1 MPDVKSILLLC
12 AFLCFITGIFSPE
25 VIIRSGIPCVK
36 TRKRIL
42 VLFGSLTLLLV
53 LFNQI
58 GESLPDAYKVSDT
71 REEPSNIYVFSPID
85 EGEPMKVY
93 KVAETGFTNQLDIK
107 IIDQQ
112 TSSGNENY
120 IVPEGYEF
128 IQLTLEITNK
138 MEESYTLNLN
148 ELQLQTGMFEVLTP
162 ALEEQAKRSL
172 ELEAA
177 ETVELSL
184 MYLQPSDESLLTLTY
199 LPFKQEVSDQ
209 EEPANEVKVS
219 KIGEIVKTNQAMIQ
233 VHEVSRVTQSKK
245 VGYEYIEVSLSIK
258 NPSKSSITYYPF
270 HFELGCSLNPTHVKS
285 TLGLSEVETL
295 AITEL
300 ASGGMVTGTLLF
312 EVPKGASDLKLYYHE
327 PTLFNIQTTEINL
340 MEMTTQT
347 IPLQSELILNENWKT
362 VETLDEMTLNIL
374 KTDLALE
381 TKYTK
386 AKNHHQFVMVEVEIT
401 NDSTEEREYTA
412 FDFKLMN
419 EHGLLM
425 MPSLLM
431 IDNQTELK
439 SGTLAP
445 NESAKGYLVFEDSDL
460 FTTFYLLYS
469 PSHWKTGECMI
480 QSLE

>member
-1 MPDVKSILLLC
+1 M
-12 AFLCFITGIFSPE
+12 
-25 VIIRSGIPCVK
+25 
-36 TRKRIL
+36 L
-42 VLFGSLTLLLV
+42 VLFT
-53 LFNQI
+53 QI
-58 GESLPDAYKVSDT
+58 GESLPEAYKVSDT
-71 REEPSNIYVFSPID
+71 KEEPSNIFVFSRLH

-107 IIDQQ
+107 IIDQK

-120 IVPEGYEF
+120 TVPEEYEF

-162 ALEEQAKRSL
+162 TLQEQTATSL

-184 MYLQPSDESLLTLTY
+184 VYLQPSDESFLTLTY
-199 LPFKQEVSDQ
+199 LPLKQEVSDQ
-209 EEPANEVKVS
+209 EESTNQVSVS
-219 KIGEIVKTNQAMIQ
+219 KVGEIVKTNQAMIQ
-233 VHEVSRVTQSKK
+233 VHEVSRVTPSEK

-258 NPSKSSITYYPF
+258 NPSDHSITYYPF
-270 HFELGCSLNPTHVKS
+270 HFELGCSLSPTHVKS
-285 TLGLSEVETL
+285 TLGLSEVETPL

-300 ASGGMVTGTLLF
+300 VSGGMVTGTLLF

-327 PTLFNIQTTEINL
+327 PTLFSTQTIEINL
-340 MEMTTQT
+340 METTTQT
-347 IPLQSELILNENWKT
+347 IPLQSELILNENWKP
-362 VETLDEMTLNIL
+362 VKELEEMKLNIL
-374 KTDLALE
+374 KTDLATE

-386 AKNHHQFVMVEVEIT
+386 AKDHRQLVMVNVELT

-419 EHGLLM
+419 EHGRLM

-445 NESAKGYLVFEDSDL
+445 NESVKGYLVFEDSDL

-469 PSHWKTGECMI
+469 PGNWKTDECII
-480 QSLE
+480 QPLQ